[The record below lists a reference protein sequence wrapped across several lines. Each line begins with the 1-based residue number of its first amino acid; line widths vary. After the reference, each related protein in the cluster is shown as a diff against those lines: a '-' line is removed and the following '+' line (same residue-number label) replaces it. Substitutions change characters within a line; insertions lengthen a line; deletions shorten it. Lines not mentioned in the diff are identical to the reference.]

1 MNCVQC
7 ATSGNAQVTFKG
19 MTPISLDEGGRCETP
34 VGCIRRPLPMVL
46 QVPVADPFLKL
57 RCTKNDVQ
65 LIESLKLTAKDG
77 KSP

>member
-1 MNCVQC
+1 M
-7 ATSGNAQVTFKG
+7 TFQG

-65 LIESLKLTAKDG
+65 LIESLKLTAKDS